1 MENDFQVS
9 IKQPVIITG
18 NFEEMR
24 AELQNMMQ
32 AYAGLEVTEDNLP
45 ERKKD
50 VATLRKIKTAIE
62 DKRKAVKKDYEKPL
76 KAFEEECK
84 QLTGIIDKQVDR
96 INADLNT
103 YEHKRIAE
111 KRETIRRLYDENI
124 GEYSQYLPL
133 EALRRKSWDNKTCSE
148 TEIISDIQTA
158 VIAVKNDLQTIDSMC
173 DPWSEE
179 CKAVYI
185 KTGNSLTA
193 ALNRYKDLE
202 SAKKAAEAAVK
213 ASEQQT
219 TTDMQETPDKPVQR
233 PSAPSEWTFA
243 ITVRNE
249 EDATFIR
256 DTCEQ
261 FGYEYKEI

>member
-1 MENDFQVS
+1 MSEFSVQ
-9 IKQPVIITG
+9 IKQPVIISG
-18 NFEEMR
+18 NFEEMQQ
-24 AELQNMMQ
+24 ELSNMMQ
-32 AYAGLEVTEDNLP
+32 AYAGLEVTEENLP

-50 VATLRKIKTAIE
+50 IATLRKIKTAIE
-62 DKRKAVKKDYEKPL
+62 DKRKAAKKDYEKPF
-76 KAFEEECK
+76 KAFEAECK
-84 QLTGIIDKQVDR
+84 KLTGIIDKEIDR

-103 YEHKRIAE
+103 YEQKRIAE
-111 KRETIRRLYDENI
+111 KRETIRRLYAENI
-124 GEYSQYLPL
+124 GDYGDYLPL

-185 KTGNSLTA
+185 KTGNSLMS

-219 TTDMQETPDKPVQR
+219 PTPEPMEQEKPVVGLAGR
-233 PSAPSEWTFA
+233 SEWTF
-243 ITVRNE
+243 TVTVHTE
-249 EDATFIR
+249 EDAKNLIETFNI
-256 DTCEQ
+256 
-261 FGYEYKEI
+261 FGYEYKEG

>member
-1 MENDFQVS
+1 MSEFSVQ
-9 IKQPVIITG
+9 IKQPVIISG
-18 NFEEMR
+18 NFEEMQL
-24 AELQNMMQ
+24 ELQTMMQ
-32 AYAGLEVTEDNLP
+32 AYAGLEVTDENLP

-50 VATLRKIKTAIE
+50 IATLRKIKSAIE
-62 DKRKAVKKDYEKPL
+62 DKRKSAKKDYEKPF

-84 QLTGIIDKQVDR
+84 KLTGIIDKEIDR

-103 YEHKRIAE
+103 YEQKRIAE
-111 KRETIRRLYDENI
+111 KRETIRRLYEENI
-124 GEYSQYLPL
+124 GDYGDYLPL

-185 KTGNSLTA
+185 KTGNSLMS

-202 SAKKAAEAAVK
+202 SAKKAAEASVK
-213 ASEQQT
+213 VSEQQT
-219 TTDMQETPDKPVQR
+219 PTSEPETLENAVENAVNGDRWVF
-233 PSAPSEWTFA
+233 T
-243 ITVRNE
+243 ITVTNE
-249 EDATFIR
+249 TDAKFIR
-256 DTCEQ
+256 DTCEMC
-261 FGYEYKEI
+261 GYEYKEE

>member
-1 MENDFQVS
+1 MMNDFQVS

-62 DKRKAVKKDYEKPL
+62 DKRKAAKKDYEKPF
-76 KAFEEECK
+76 KAFESECK
-84 QLTGIIDKQVDR
+84 KLTGIIDKEIDR
-96 INADLNT
+96 INADMDV
-103 YEHKRIAE
+103 YEKKRIAE
-111 KRETIRRLYDENI
+111 KCKVIDRLYAENI
-124 GEYSQYLPL
+124 GDYADYLPL
-133 EALRRKSWDNKTCSE
+133 ESLRRPQWDNKTY
-148 TEIISDIQTA
+148 TESAIITDIQEA
-158 VIAVKNDLQTIDSMC
+158 VLTVKNDLRTIDTMC
-173 DPWSEE
+173 DPWQAE
-179 CKAVYI
+179 CKAVYLVSGL
-185 KTGNSLTA
+185 TG
-193 ALNRYKDLE
+193 ALQRYKDLE
-202 SAKKAAEAAVK
+202 NARKTAEAAVK
-213 ASEQQT
+213 ADEQQT
-219 TTDMQETPDKPVQR
+219 PTDMRETPDKPVQR

-243 ITVRNE
+243 ITVHSE